1 MNLIVNNLP
10 QGRGVTP
17 SRGDI
22 KITTGSPSRLSGNGE
37 ISHGAHL
44 GTSTFPCELK
54 DLKSNLENNIGMQWE
69 TSDGTVAITL
79 HSIKWVLN
87 NVTKSQILNIHHPNT
102 CFIYNKPF
110 VQYLQSQRHKKLLTQ
125 LAARH
130 KILKQKHSELHNEL
144 TAKKQEILDLKLQL
158 KNSNDT
164 NVQTELGTDIDTNT
178 NTNTDTNLSTIQ
190 TLQQELKQKQVTT
203 EKEILILR
211 QQNAQRN
218 TKALAT
224 QTYHFEKEMS
234 KVKQDAAEKIQNLT
248 HQIELLKINTTEE
261 EAKTAET
268 AAPNQ
273 QQQSIITELETELY
287 QKKLE
292 IDELTILNESNANT
306 FLETDRTTAAAVVVA
321 AAAEQKRINQATTI
335 KKLKNEKKSLK
346 SLVKSLKTE
355 TERASKAL
363 SEALNKK
370 STNTMQHS
378 EEMSVLKAKTVH
390 LETNV
395 LDLKKELDFKKEQI
409 INLERYKTVAK
420 EREQVAKN
428 RLTEITELEERVDT
442 LTTQVESLQ
451 TVSVKEQ
458 EHENENVGVEKVV
471 EQVVEQV
478 IEQVIEKIVEKVEE
492 VKETTEEVQQEMQ
505 EDQQVFVALE
515 EQHASILLKQ
525 AIVQFMVTKNV
536 DVRSTIAPVIIELL
550 HLSSEEQNKVLE
562 AVQLE
567 AAAGVLSSVSDWFS
581 PY

>member
-1 MNLIVNNLP
+1 M
-10 QGRGVTP
+10 
-17 SRGDI
+17 DI
-22 KITTGSPSRLSGNGE
+22 KITNQ
-37 ISHGAHL
+37 
-44 GTSTFPCELK
+44 TSTFPCSVN
-54 DLKSNLENNIGMQWE
+54 DLKSNLEKNIGMQWE
-69 TSDGTVAITL
+69 TSDGSVAITL

-87 NVTKSQILNIHHPNT
+87 NVTQDPSSDST

-110 VQYLQSQRHKKLLTQ
+110 VQYVQSQRHKKLLTQ

-130 KILKQKHSELHNEL
+130 KTLKQKHSELHNEL

-248 HQIELLKINTTEE
+248 HQIELLKINTKEE

-273 QQQSIITELETELY
+273 QQQLIITELETELY

-306 FLETDRTTAAAVVVA
+306 FLETDRTTAAAAVVA

-335 KKLKNEKKSLK
+335 KKMKNEKKSLK

-378 EEMSVLKAKTVH
+378 EEMSVLKAKTIH

-478 IEQVIEKIVEKVEE
+478 IEQVVEQIVEKVEE
-492 VKETTEEVQQEMQ
+492 VKEKEEVQQEMQ